1 VPQGAREVEAGIDHT
16 GGVLTP
22 ELEEAA
28 ERSAAPVA
36 SRHALERLAR
46 QQPDSIERLDADP
59 GLAAA
64 VVTVTGAS
72 RHLTHLVENDP
83 EALDV
88 LANLDE
94 RRPPK
99 VDAPDQLPG
108 WKDREYLRIAAR
120 DLLDVDSLEVTVA
133 LVSALARDVV
143 AVAHD
148 LVDVDGSLATIGMG
162 KLGAGELNYASD
174 IDVMFAGSGDPT
186 ALDRSA
192 RRLTE
197 LARSCFRV
205 DANLRPEGRDGQFV
219 RAVSSYET
227 YWDRWA
233 QPWEFQALLKAR
245 TVAGDAE
252 VGAAFEAAAARHLW
266 SRVFSPDDL
275 RSLRH
280 LKARAEAEVARKGLT
295 DREVKRGR
303 GGIRDVEFAVQL
315 LQLVHGRLDADLRSP
330 ATLDAL
336 AELASA
342 GYVDPDDA
350 AQLAEAYRFLRRL
363 EHRLQLYDGTQV
375 YAMPADEAERTRIAR
390 TLGFRDTSSGTAV
403 SQLDA
408 ALARHQA
415 TVRSIHERLYF
426 RPLLEAFAAGDDE
439 LLGRPGA
446 IEARLAAFGFSDGL
460 RTRAA
465 VRELTRGLTRT
476 SRLMQQMLPLLLGWL
491 SESPDPDLGLLN
503 VRNLASDRR
512 RAEELTRSFRESPES
527 ARSLCLLVGTTRLAA
542 ETLQRD
548 VELVDRLPHPE
559 LLRTLPKVEL
569 VERARRAIEWRDELP
584 DRQRALKRWK
594 DRHLLGVI
602 ARDVLH
608 GAPAAKVDAD
618 ITAVAEASLEVA
630 LASVAPK
637 VPFAVIALGRFA
649 GGELSYASDLD
660 VVLAYDGTTPA
671 DFEEATR
678 TAMGLRRFVDGA
690 TPAERIW
697 DLDLDLRPEG
707 KQGPVARSLD
717 GYAKYFHR
725 WALAWERQAMARARP
740 VAGDPDV
747 AARFMALLDDFVW
760 EPGLS
765 ADDLRDIRRMKAR
778 IERERIPIGDDPAF
792 HLKLGRGSLSDIEW
806 TAQLLQLRWGVR
818 SPSTMGALE
827 LLTEQGLLDAGDAD
841 VLAGAYRYCEAT
853 RNRLFLVRSR
863 PGSSLPREATELL
876 WLARSLGTTP
886 SELREQYRR
895 VTRRAR
901 KVMERLFYAKAT

>member
-1 VPQGAREVEAGIDHT
+1 
-16 GGVLTP
+16 VLSP
-22 ELEEAA
+22 GLEEAA

-36 SRHALERLAR
+36 SRLALERLAR
-46 QQPDSIERLDADP
+46 RHPGAVERLASDELLTD
-59 GLAAA
+59 A
-64 VVTVTGAS
+64 VVAVTGAS
-72 RHLTHLVENDP
+72 RHLTHLVERDAA
-83 EALDV
+83 ALDV
-88 LANLDE
+88 LANLGE
-94 RRPPK
+94 RPTA
-99 VDAPDQLPG
+99 VVEGPDDLTR
-108 WKDREYLRIAAR
+108 WKEREYLRIAAR
-120 DLLDVDSLEVTVA
+120 DLVGLDPLDDTIA
-133 LVSALARDVV
+133 LISALARDVL
-143 AVAHD
+143 AIAHG
-148 LVDVDGSLATIGMG
+148 LVPVEGALATIGMG

-174 IDVMFAGSGDPT
+174 IDVMFVGTGDPV
-186 ALDRSA
+186 ALDRAA
-192 RRLTE
+192 RRLTD

-219 RAVSSYET
+219 RAVPSYEA
-227 YWDRWA
+227 YWGRWA

-245 TVAGDAE
+245 AVAGDTGL
-252 VGAAFEAAAARHLW
+252 GASFEEAAARHLW
-266 SRVFSPDDL
+266 SRVFSADDL

-280 LKARAEAEVARKGLT
+280 LKARTEAAVARRGLT

-315 LQLVHGRLDADLRSP
+315 LQLVHGRLDADLRPP

-336 AELASA
+336 DELASA
-342 GYVDPDDA
+342 GYVDPEDA
-350 AQLAEAYRFLRRL
+350 EQLAEAYRFLRRL

-375 YAMPADEAERTRIAR
+375 YAMPVDDAARTRIAR
-390 TLGFRDTSSGTAV
+390 TLGFRDASSGTAV
-403 SQLDA
+403 DQLDA
-408 ALARHQA
+408 ELARHQA
-415 TVRSIHERLYF
+415 TVRTIHERLYF

-476 SRLMQQMLPLLLGWL
+476 SRLMQQMMPLLFGWL

-503 VRNLASDRR
+503 VRNLAGERR
-512 RAEELTRSFRESPES
+512 RAEQLTRTFRDAPES

-548 VELVDRLPHPE
+548 LELVARLPYPDK
-559 LLRTLPKVEL
+559 LQTLPKTEL
-569 VERARRAIEWRDELP
+569 VERAGLAIEWRDDLP
-584 DRQRALKRWK
+584 ERQRALRRWK

-608 GAPAAKVDAD
+608 DAPVAQVDAD
-618 ITAVAEASLEVA
+618 ISALAEASLEVA
-630 LASVAPK
+630 VAAVEPK

-660 VVLAYDGTTPA
+660 VVLAYEGSTPA

-678 TAMGLRRFVDGA
+678 AAMGLRRFVDGA

-740 VAGDPDV
+740 VAGDPEV
-747 AARFMALLDDFVW
+747 AARFMELLDDFVW

-765 ADDLRDIRRMKAR
+765 ADDVREIRRMKAR

-792 HLKLGRGSLSDIEW
+792 HLKLGRGSLADVEW

-818 SPSTMGALE
+818 SPSTMSALD
-827 LLTEQGLLDAGDAD
+827 LLADQGHLDPADAE
-841 VLAGAYRYCEAT
+841 VLTTAYRYCETT
-853 RNRLFLVRSR
+853 RNRLYLVRGR

-876 WLARSLGTTP
+876 WLARSLSTTP

-901 KVMERLFYAKAT
+901 KVMERMFYGKPN

>member
-1 VPQGAREVEAGIDHT
+1 
-16 GGVLTP
+16 
-22 ELEEAA
+22 
-28 ERSAAPVA
+28 
-36 SRHALERLAR
+36 
-46 QQPDSIERLDADP
+46 
-59 GLAAA
+59 
-64 VVTVTGAS
+64 
-72 RHLTHLVENDP
+72 
-83 EALDV
+83 
-88 LANLDE
+88 
-94 RRPPK
+94 
-99 VDAPDQLPG
+99 
-108 WKDREYLRIAAR
+108 
-120 DLLDVDSLEVTVA
+120 
-133 LVSALARDVV
+133 
-143 AVAHD
+143 
-148 LVDVDGSLATIGMG
+148 M
-162 KLGAGELNYASD
+162 
-174 IDVMFAGSGDPT
+174 
-186 ALDRSA
+186 
-192 RRLTE
+192 
-197 LARSCFRV
+197 
-205 DANLRPEGRDGQFV
+205 
-219 RAVSSYET
+219 SSYET

-252 VGAAFEAAAARHLW
+252 IGAAFDEAAARHLW

-390 TLGFRDTSSGTAV
+390 TLGFRDASSGTAL

-408 ALARHQA
+408 ELARHQA

-527 ARSLCLLVGTTRLAA
+527 ARSLCLLVGTTRLGRRDAA
-542 ETLQRD
+542 ARRGAGRPVAPRRAAADAAQGRAGRAGPAGDRVARRGPRPPAGAEA
-548 VELVDRLPHPE
+548 VEGPPPARGH
-559 LLRTLPKVEL
+559 
-569 VERARRAIEWRDELP
+569 RARRPPRGSGGQG
-584 DRQRALKRWK
+584 RC
-594 DRHLLGVI
+594 RH
-602 ARDVLH
+602 H
-608 GAPAAKVDAD
+608 
-618 ITAVAEASLEVA
+618 AVAEASLEVA

-747 AARFMALLDDFVW
+747 AARFMALLEDFVW

-792 HLKLGRGSLSDIEW
+792 HLKLGRGSLSDVEW

-841 VLAGAYRYCEAT
+841 VLASAYRYCEAT
-853 RNRLFLVRSR
+853 RNRLYLVRSR

-901 KVMERLFYAKAT
+901 KVMERVFYAKTA